1 MGDYKKLKVWQR
13 SREFAGQ
20 VYIVTQKFPDNE
32 RYGLI
37 AQMRRA
43 AVSVMS
49 NLAEGSGRDSDR
61 ELIRSARISMG
72 SAMELE
78 SNLILA
84 ADLQFA
90 DPTSLAALQRETGVI
105 RRMLGRLIL
114 RLQDGGA

>member
-13 SREFAGQ
+13 SREFARQ
-20 VYIVTQKFPDNE
+20 IYIVTQKFPDDE
-32 RYGLI
+32 RFGLI
-37 AQMRRA
+37 SQMRRA
-43 AVSVMS
+43 AVSIMS

-61 ELIRSARISMG
+61 ELIRFARISMG

-84 ADLQFA
+84 ADLRFA
-90 DPTSLAALQRETGVI
+90 DPISLTALQSETGEI

-114 RLQDGGA
+114 RLRDGGT